1 MNFKLFYGNRYCYK
15 PTQVKQLGVENG
27 VVLEE
32 IVGLT
37 GIVAGDRRKLTT
49 ALKTAQAVFFYY
61 SLILLVVLLLP
72 SETIILKILVLAIFV
87 GAYLLFREWLKRKN
101 RGRVKEKREEIF
113 KALKKM
119 VVSLMKKP
127 STDLDEAVR
136 EVGEELSKLFIKIPL
151 SVWISDALKEFEQL
165 LFPAVVLYLLF
176 YKLLSI
182 WWGEALEYL
191 KPTAANLEA
200 GVVGYLAATV
210 LISVLSIDMSLFEE
224 TIRKKYHK
232 NRLKYYASW
241 VGFGIY
247 YFLGP
252 HFLFDFMFQGL
263 TEIKPKTL
271 EYLLR
276 YKSSIGLN
284 KSRPVESEALEFLK
298 VITRD
303 YEVRPIL
310 DPEKVISDHGE
321 MVSNIDYMFQSAAP
335 TAVGTLRN
343 TYVVIDDNSG
353 RLSIVRIILERVIEE
368 RRRFLTG
375 IRSPKLEMRYNY
387 FIRVSEMYFKGS
399 IVDEV
404 VRKISGGMEG

>member
-1 MNFKLFYGNRYCYK
+1 M
-15 PTQVKQLGVENG
+15 
-27 VVLEE
+27 VLEE

-49 ALKTAQAVFFYY
+49 ALKTTQAVFFYY

-72 SETIILKILVLAIFV
+72 SGTAIFKILVLTIFV
-87 GAYLLFREWLKRKN
+87 GAYLLFRGWLKRRS
-101 RGRVKEKREEIF
+101 RGRMKEKREAIF

-127 STDLDEAVR
+127 STDIDEAVR
-136 EVGEELSKLFIKIPL
+136 EVGEELSKLFIKIPF
-151 SVWISDALKEFEQL
+151 SVWVLDALKEFERL

-182 WWGEALEYL
+182 WWVEALKYL
-191 KPTAANLEA
+191 KATTANLEA

-210 LISVLSIDMSLFEE
+210 LISLLSIDITPFEKA
-224 TIRKKYHK
+224 IRRKYHK
-232 NRLKYYASW
+232 DRLKFYASW
-241 VGFGIY
+241 LGFGTY
-247 YFLGP
+247 YLIGP
-252 HFLFDFMFQGL
+252 HFLFDFMFQEL
-263 TEIKPKTL
+263 TEIEPKTA

-276 YKSSIGLN
+276 YKSSTGLN
-284 KSRPVESEALEFLK
+284 QSRPVESEALEFLK

-310 DPEKVISDHGE
+310 DPEKIISDHRE

-343 TYVVIDDNSG
+343 TYVVIDDSTG
-353 RLSIVRIILERVIEE
+353 WLSIVRIVLEKVIEE
-368 RRRFLTG
+368 RPRFWVV
-375 IRSPKLEMRYNY
+375 IRGPKLEMKYNY

-404 VRKISGGMEG
+404 VRKISAEMDG